1 LLVQKTPAVGTPAL
15 REPMN
20 LAYLPRLTDE
30 ETKKY
35 NADQYM
41 AFEGLEKATRVGG
54 E

>member
-1 LLVQKTPAVGTPAL
+1 
-15 REPMN
+15 MN